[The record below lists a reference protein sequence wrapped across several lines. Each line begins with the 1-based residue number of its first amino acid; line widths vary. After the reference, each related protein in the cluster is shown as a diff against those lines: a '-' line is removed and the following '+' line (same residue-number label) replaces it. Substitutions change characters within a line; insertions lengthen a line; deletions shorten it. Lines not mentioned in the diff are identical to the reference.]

1 VGHCNIP
8 LLNAVYDDTFGE
20 QMQLSGK
27 FYRAEES
34 HEVFQAALN
43 HLPWQPDLLCVFSGY
58 DAHRDDCGKGI
69 SGWTNEDFCRLTMSV
84 VEVAERAS
92 CPVLSVHGGGYKLP
106 VTLAAAAEHVQ
117 VLAKYEARAT

>member
-1 VGHCNIP
+1 MASACGLACGTTTAAAAVGHCNIP

-43 HLPWQPDLLCVFSGY
+43 HLPW
-58 DAHRDDCGKGI
+58 
-69 SGWTNEDFCRLTMSV
+69 
-84 VEVAERAS
+84 
-92 CPVLSVHGGGYKLP
+92 
-106 VTLAAAAEHVQ
+106 
-117 VLAKYEARAT
+117 